1 MFWGIELMIA
11 ERIFAN
17 RKKTSIFPLSVF
29 LLAGGFAALPVTA
42 SWPFA
47 HSFGGIVGDWLFRLT
62 ATLFS
67 LAGMERALPLAGLA
81 YFLGG
86 FAALGYSIGLE
97 RDDLSRL
104 LKNSRQLARR
114 RKSLFSRLVPQ
125 WLSGRE

>member
-1 MFWGIELMIA
+1 MFGAGGAIFADVMLNTLGFASVFLLLAPMFWGIELMIA

-62 ATLFS
+62 A
-67 LAGMERALPLAGLA
+67 
-81 YFLGG
+81 
-86 FAALGYSIGLE
+86 
-97 RDDLSRL
+97 
-104 LKNSRQLARR
+104 
-114 RKSLFSRLVPQ
+114 LVPSRGSPTSSVD
-125 WLSGRE
+125 LPRLATASGSSATT